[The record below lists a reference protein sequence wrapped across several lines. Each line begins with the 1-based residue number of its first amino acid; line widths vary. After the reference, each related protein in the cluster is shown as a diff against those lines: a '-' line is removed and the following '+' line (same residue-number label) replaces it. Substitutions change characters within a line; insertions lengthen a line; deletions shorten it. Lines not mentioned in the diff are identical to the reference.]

1 MKNKLNGAY
10 PDLKEI
16 IVTEKVKDN
25 NINEIINELKD
36 VDLTLVSILVRI
48 RMNKGIATIDDSY
61 ASLIKRLYQNGIPF
75 IVTSFGS
82 PYLPT
87 YDYIDTYLAAYGYG
101 SVLVEA
107 AANALL
113 TDVPIT
119 GRLPVELNKELKRGD
134 QILVHRDSA
143 FLEKAN
149 ISYSLSIIDSAV
161 EAKIF
166 PGAQVYIS
174 QHGKTILSKGFGY
187 HTY

>member
-1 MKNKLNGAY
+1 
-10 PDLKEI
+10 
-16 IVTEKVKDN
+16 
-25 NINEIINELKD
+25 
-36 VDLTLVSILVRI
+36 
-48 RMNKGIATIDDSY
+48 MNKGIATIDDSY

-134 QILVHRDSA
+134 QILVHPDST
-143 FLEKAN
+143 FLEKAD

-187 HTY
+187 HTYYKAKEVSTETIFDLASITKVLSATPIVMKLVNDKELNLDQPLSLIHI